1 MLDMMPAMVSPALP
15 DAGVRQT
22 RALALAT
29 LVAMI
34 VHGAAWELWIA
45 PTGSGTLAIK
55 VLPLVFAIPGFLRH
69 RLYTFRWVSMALWL
83 YVTEGLVRATSEG
96 GLGQA
101 MAVVEIVLCI
111 VLFAFCSL
119 YIRRRLRGGREAAA

>member
-1 MLDMMPAMVSPALP
+1 MVSPALP

-55 VLPLVFAIPGFLRH
+55 VLPLVAAVPGFLRH
-69 RLYTFRWVSMALWL
+69 RLYTFRWVSMGLWL
-83 YVTEGLVRATSEG
+83 YVTEGLVRATSEHG
-96 GLGQA
+96 AGQA
-101 MAVVEIVLCI
+101 MAIVEIVLCV
-111 VLFAFCSL
+111 VLFTFCSL
-119 YIRRRLRGGREAAA
+119 YIRRRLRAVHAAPAA